1 MVEYALILASV
12 AGTTF
17 KTVGM
22 NVESWASGI
31 ASGIQWGMVSYA
43 LVALVALKIALWAFR
58 PRDH

>member
-12 AGTTF
+12 AGQTF
-17 KTVGM
+17 KIAGM

-31 ASGIQWGMVSYA
+31 QWGAVTYA